1 MNVALPSSRT
11 QKPKNLKM
19 EKNKHEIYA
28 IVAMGDDF
36 EIGYNGDLIWRI
48 KEDLKRFKSLT
59 MGHPIIMGRKTRD
72 SLPKALPGRT
82 NIAITRNP
90 DYSASDTLIANSL
103 SEALDLAR
111 SAEGSDKIFI
121 IGGGQIY
128 EEAFPILDRLEI
140 THVYDTPDNVDT
152 FFPKMTIDDWSLT
165 DMTEMYE
172 TDDGL
177 RYGFESYKR
186 HRH

>member
-1 MNVALPSSRT
+1 
-11 QKPKNLKM
+11 
-19 EKNKHEIYA
+19 
-28 IVAMGDDF
+28 MGDDF

-90 DYSASDTLIANSL
+90 DYSAPDTLIAHSL
-103 SEALDLAR
+103 SEAIELAKK
-111 SAEGSDKIFI
+111 AAGSDKIFI

-128 EEAFPILDRLEI
+128 EEAFPLLDRLEI
-140 THVYDTPDNVDT
+140 THVYDTPDEVDT
-152 FFPKMTIDDWSLT
+152 FFPKVTIDDWEQ
-165 DMTEMYE
+165 TEKSEMFE
-172 TDDGL
+172 TEDGL
-177 RYGFESYKR
+177 RYDFESFKR
-186 HRH
+186 IRP

>member
-1 MNVALPSSRT
+1 
-11 QKPKNLKM
+11 M
-19 EKNKHEIYA
+19 ETPKHEIYA

-82 NIAITRNP
+82 NIAITRNH
-90 DYSASDTLIANSL
+90 DYSAPDTLIAHSL
-103 SEALDLAR
+103 SDAIELAKK
-111 SAEGSDKIFI
+111 AEGSEKIFI

-128 EEAFPILDRLEI
+128 EEAFPLLDRLEI
-140 THVYDTPDNVDT
+140 THVYDTPEEVDT
-152 FFPKMTIDDWSLT
+152 FFPKVTIDDWSLT
-165 DMTEMYE
+165 DMSEKFETE
-172 TDDGL
+172 DGL
-177 RYGFESYKR
+177 QYDFESFKR
-186 HRH
+186 YRP

>member
-1 MNVALPSSRT
+1 
-11 QKPKNLKM
+11 
-19 EKNKHEIYA
+19 
-28 IVAMGDDF
+28 MGDDF

-90 DYSASDTLIANSL
+90 DYSAPDTLIAHSL
-103 SEALDLAR
+103 YEAIELAKK
-111 SAEGSDKIFI
+111 AEGSDKIFI

-128 EEAFPILDRLEI
+128 EEAFPILDRMEI
-140 THVYDTPDNVDT
+140 THVYDTPEDVDT
-152 FFPKMTIDDWSLT
+152 FFPKVSMDDWELIEKSDLF
-165 DMTEMYE
+165 E
-172 TDDGL
+172 TPERNAFD
-177 RYGFESYKR
+177 FESFKCYR
-186 HRH
+186 P